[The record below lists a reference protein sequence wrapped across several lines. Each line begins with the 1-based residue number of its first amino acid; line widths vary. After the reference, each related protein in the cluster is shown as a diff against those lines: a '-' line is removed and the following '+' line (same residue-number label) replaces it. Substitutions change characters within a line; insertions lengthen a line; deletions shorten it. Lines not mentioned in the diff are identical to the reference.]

1 MLYEKNKIT
10 TNLDNLSEINGLLTK
25 ERKNYEGV
33 LNFLCKTIS
42 VKEVSGVLLEIVNNL
57 DTLYKMEIDKM
68 KLTHKLNEMECETK
82 KDNSLNGTLLTS
94 MYNEINNIKN
104 FLVDFDKKIS
114 NI

>member
-1 MLYEKNKIT
+1 LN
-10 TNLDNLSEINGLLTK
+10 NLSEINGLLTK

-42 VKEVSGVLLEIVNNL
+42 AKEVSGVLLEIVNNL
-57 DTLYKMEIDKM
+57 DTIFKMEIDKI
-68 KLTHKLNEMECETK
+68 KLTHKLKDMESETK
-82 KDNSLNGTLLTS
+82 IDNNLNSNLLTS

-114 NI
+114 KIYLIFR